1 LCDLQSLLRESR
13 AASASAKDCQSLNS
27 LGDAMPFTLRYSGAG
42 CYTLAFKKE
51 HVGSVFS
58 LNDGESRRW
67 IARIHD
73 QRVARRP
80 MLPQPFQMKEH
91 RFETL
96 QELKTWLRIA
106 APATD
111 RTALG

>member
-1 LCDLQSLLRESR
+1 
-13 AASASAKDCQSLNS
+13 
-27 LGDAMPFTLRYSGAG
+27 MPFTLRYSGAG
-42 CYTLAFKKE
+42 CYALAFKEE

-58 LNDGESRRW
+58 LKDGDSRRW

-73 QRVARRP
+73 QWVARRP
-80 MLPQPFQMKEH
+80 GLPQPFKMKEH

-96 QELKTWLRIA
+96 QELRTWLRIA
-106 APATD
+106 APSND